1 MLKYIAK
8 RALQAVPLVIGITII
23 SFILIQAAPGDPF
36 SELSQNPQIS
46 EQTLQDLRVRFG
58 FDRPLVIQYLKWFWG
73 MLRLDFGYSTS
84 YHIPV
89 ITLIGQRL
97 FNTLYLAVISLVLT
111 WAIAIPIGIYSA
123 RHQYQLGDRIFSVL
137 TFIGMSLPTFFVAFL
152 FIYVASHTTWLPT
165 GGVRDPIYFDMMS
178 PLEKTWDLFRH
189 LLIPISVLVASSV
202 AGLVRLMR
210 GNMLDVLK
218 LPYVTTARAKGLS
231 EFKVIYKHA
240 LRNAVNPMITIFGYQ
255 LSGLLSG
262 VALTEAILSW
272 PGLGRLMLD
281 AVLKQDVYLVMA
293 TLVISSCLLIISN
306 LFADILLAVTDPR
319 VRYQS

>member
-36 SELSQNPQIS
+36 SELSQNPHIS

-97 FNTLYLAVISLVLT
+97 FNTLYLAVISLILT

-152 FIYVASHTTWLPT
+152 FVYVASHTTWLPT

-281 AVLKQDVYLVMA
+281 AVLKQDIYLVMA

>member
-152 FIYVASHTTWLPT
+152 FVYVASHTTWLPT

-281 AVLKQDVYLVMA
+281 AVLKQDIYLVMA

>member
-23 SFILIQAAPGDPF
+23 SFGLIHAAPGDPF
-36 SELSQNPQIS
+36 SELSQNPHIS

-281 AVLKQDVYLVMA
+281 AVLKQDIYLVMA

-319 VRYQS
+319 VRYQT